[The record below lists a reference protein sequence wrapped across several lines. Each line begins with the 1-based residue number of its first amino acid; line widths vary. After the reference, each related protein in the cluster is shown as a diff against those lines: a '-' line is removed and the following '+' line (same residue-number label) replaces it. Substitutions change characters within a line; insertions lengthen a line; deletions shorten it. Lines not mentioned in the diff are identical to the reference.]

1 MVTLLTF
8 RLQRGIINP
17 QGLLG
22 GRLQIKLYIC
32 LIGVNTK
39 KQRKPP
45 TANRWLSSYFFLV
58 STSWIVIPMAP
69 RAMLTSVRTNISSIP
84 WCFLSQLHIMQKNA
98 ERFCVIHPLDIKDS
112 KGYNKSTGTV
122 RRSPAVL
129 FSAMVLRTPESKE
142 SHLLAIGGFH
152 LTASWCS
159 RVATQCQQ
167 WPIKAKQPRKYS
179 WRPSFHGLRVLVR
192 T

>member
-1 MVTLLTF
+1 MLTASAEYTLLTC
-8 RLQRGIINP
+8 RVQKGIINP

-69 RAMLTSVRTNISSIP
+69 RAMLTSVRTNI
-84 WCFLSQLHIMQKNA
+84 
-98 ERFCVIHPLDIKDS
+98 RDR
-112 KGYNKSTGTV
+112 KSV
-122 RRSPAVL
+122 V
-129 FSAMVLRTPESKE
+129 
-142 SHLLAIGGFH
+142 
-152 LTASWCS
+152 
-159 RVATQCQQ
+159 
-167 WPIKAKQPRKYS
+167 
-179 WRPSFHGLRVLVR
+179 
-192 T
+192 